1 MASFRERSEWGQT
14 TKGPGNSSR
23 PAAGQ
28 EVANAPQSKRSCL
41 AIDTAA
47 QRTGCG
53 CRLGGLPPAA
63 AAFASSR
70 IGLPGTYPPP
80 GTPTAVERRRSA
92 PPRKRRPIRNNAA
105 RASTPHPPWRPDRRC
120 AAAASRRCP
129 PARACQGRPPVS
141 GQPISIR
148 RNARGDAPRRP
159 RPAEPGPGERVPE
172 AAPAVAGR
180 SARGRGRVR
189 PAARNRPRR
198 RGTG

>member
-1 MASFRERSEWGQT
+1 MSQEIHPTRLPGRSL
-14 TKGPGNSSR
+14 PMRRRRSA
-23 PAAGQ
+23 PA
-28 EVANAPQSKRSCL
+28 PPSP
-41 AIDTAA
+41 A

-53 CRLGGLPPAA
+53 SRLGRLPPAA
-63 AAFASSR
+63 ATFASSR

-141 GQPISIR
+141 GQRSAVSGQPISIR

-159 RPAEPGPGERVPE
+159 RPAEPRPGERVPE